1 MRTLWLAITLAFM
14 AFSVATETSAQDG
27 LKRFETDIKPQI
39 ELKSFT
45 YGSASAQGSS
55 GFVLNNVVAVVPG
68 SGATGGEDTTIKID
82 KVTVDELDFERLKKG
97 GNGEDMPRFMKL
109 KMEGIN
115 GDDKLFAQL
124 APFGVPKVPVDF
136 TLDYRLDTATKVLT
150 VSKVEIN
157 LRGQARIGLALVMDG
172 ISDKASDAQGKT
184 KDDGRLR
191 TASLD
196 IDDTGLLATVLPA
209 AAKAQGST
217 SEAMIAMATVPVAAF
232 TANQGPATLKALD
245 AVVSF
250 AQDWKKPNGPIKITI
265 KPAKTAS
272 LQDLDKIMEPNALT
286 DLFGLSVEYAGTRA
300 GASGAQASAAAPPA
314 AAPPAGGDA
323 KLSGPEAAMSIVG
336 NTLAGKYDGGLT
348 HEHYNKDGTSVFL
361 DDDGSKSKGKWSI
374 EGQKICT
381 KYKGDD
387 KDCYGIERAGDA
399 VTLTDAKGKA
409 YKLKVLPGNP
419 KDL

>member
-1 MRTLWLAITLAFM
+1 M
-14 AFSVATETSAQDG
+14 AFSFAQGTVAQDG
-27 LKRFETDIKPQI
+27 LTRFETDIKPQI

-82 KVTVDELDFERLKKG
+82 KVTVDDLDFERMKKG
-97 GNGEDMPRFMKL
+97 GNGEDIPRFMKL

-150 VSKVEIN
+150 VSKVELN

-209 AAKAQGST
+209 SAKMQGST
-217 SEAMIAMATVPVAAF
+217 PEAMIAMALVPLAAF
-232 TANQGPATLKALD
+232 TANQGPGTLKALD
-245 AVVSF
+245 AIVSF
-250 AQDWKKPNGPIKITI
+250 MQDWKKPNGPIKLTV

-300 GASGAQASAAAPPA
+300 GAAGGGAGAQALT
-314 AAPPAGGDA
+314 APPAGGDA
-323 KLSGPEAAMSIVG
+323 KLSGAEAGMSLVG

-348 HEHYNKDGTSVFL
+348 HELYNKDGTSVFL
-361 DDDGSKSKGKWSI
+361 DDDGTKSKGKWSI
-374 EGQKICT
+374 EGQKLCT

-409 YKLKVLPGNP
+409 FKLKVLPGNP

>member
-1 MRTLWLAITLAFM
+1 
-14 AFSVATETSAQDG
+14 VAQDG

-82 KVTVDELDFERLKKG
+82 KVTVDDLDFERLKKG
-97 GNGEDMPRFMKL
+97 GNGEDIPRFMKL

-209 AAKAQGST
+209 SAKMQGST
-217 SEAMIAMATVPVAAF
+217 PEAMIAMATVPLAAF
-232 TANQGPATLKALD
+232 TANQGPGTLKALD
-245 AVVSF
+245 SVVSYM
-250 AQDWKKPNGPIKITI
+250 QDWKKPNGPIKISI

-286 DLFGLSVEYAGTRA
+286 DIFGLTVEYAGTRA
-300 GASGAQASAAAPPA
+300 GASGAQASAA
-314 AAPPAGGDA
+314 PPAGGGA
-323 KLSGPEAAMSIVG
+323 KLSGPEAAASLVG
-336 NTLAGKYDGGLT
+336 NTLAGKYDGGMT
-348 HEHYNKDGTSVFL
+348 HELYNKDGSSVFL
-361 DDDGSKSKGKWSI
+361 DDDGSKTKGKWTI
-374 EGQKICT
+374 EGQKVCT

-387 KDCYGIERAGDA
+387 KKECYGIERAGDA

-409 YKLKVLPGNP
+409 FKMKVLPGNP

>member
-14 AFSVATETSAQDG
+14 AFSFAQGTVAQDG
-27 LKRFETDIKPQI
+27 LTRFETDIKPQI

-82 KVTVDELDFERLKKG
+82 KVTVDDLDFERMKKG
-97 GNGEDMPRFMKL
+97 GNGEDIPRFMKL

-150 VSKVEIN
+150 VSKVELN

-209 AAKAQGST
+209 SAKMQGST
-217 SEAMIAMATVPVAAF
+217 PEAMIAMALVPLAAF
-232 TANQGPATLKALD
+232 TANQGPGTLKALD
-245 AVVSF
+245 AIVSF
-250 AQDWKKPNGPIKITI
+250 MQDWKKPNGPIKLTI

-300 GASGAQASAAAPPA
+300 GAAGGGAGAQALT
-314 AAPPAGGDA
+314 APPAGGDA
-323 KLSGPEAAMSIVG
+323 KLSGAEAGMSLVG

-348 HEHYNKDGTSVFL
+348 HELYNKDGTSVFL
-361 DDDGSKSKGKWSI
+361 DDDGTKSKGKWSI
-374 EGQKICT
+374 EGQKLCT

-409 YKLKVLPGNP
+409 FKLKVLPGNP

>member
-1 MRTLWLAITLAFM
+1 M
-14 AFSVATETSAQDG
+14 AFSFAQGTVAQDG
-27 LKRFETDIKPQI
+27 LTRFETDIKPQI

-82 KVTVDELDFERLKKG
+82 KVTVDDLDFERMKKG
-97 GNGEDMPRFMKL
+97 GNGEDIPRFMKL

-150 VSKVEIN
+150 VSKVELN

-209 AAKAQGST
+209 SAKMQGST
-217 SEAMIAMATVPVAAF
+217 PEAMIAMALVPLAAF
-232 TANQGPATLKALD
+232 TANQGPGTLKALD
-245 AVVSF
+245 AIVSF
-250 AQDWKKPNGPIKITI
+250 MQDWKKPNGPIKLTI

-300 GASGAQASAAAPPA
+300 GAAGGGAGAQALT
-314 AAPPAGGDA
+314 APPAGGDA
-323 KLSGPEAAMSIVG
+323 KLSGAEAGMSLVG

-348 HEHYNKDGTSVFL
+348 HELYNKDGTSVFL
-361 DDDGSKSKGKWSI
+361 DDDGTKSKGKWSI
-374 EGQKICT
+374 EGQKLCT

-409 YKLKVLPGNP
+409 FKLKVLPGNP